1 MIDDLLRL
9 AEGLQGTFRSTEGPH
24 RSAEGHLR
32 PTEGCFR
39 LMEGLV
45 GLKGDHFR
53 PIGTVSEAR

>member
-1 MIDDLLRL
+1 MTDDLLRL
-9 AEGLQGTFRSTEGPH
+9 AEGPQGPVQCPH
-24 RSAEGHLR
+24 GWAEGHLR